1 MPKQKTLYGPAVSP
15 RSCFTSQFVQDQG
28 PSPPC
33 LLPLSP
39 SAIPRSRTSPAVHEG
54 WPRVLG
60 ALDVLPDQISEG
72 HNGSC
77 GLWDPVV
84 GPCCVVQVGHVPF
97 CPETLLPGGML
108 VIGVQPTG
116 TGSCMHPAALRAP
129 GDLGTPGSAARN
141 TQRHVCCTAWWLLLP
156 CPSPQPPAVVRW
168 HMEVARRR
176 PAFDCWGM
184 CP

>member
-1 MPKQKTLYGPAVSP
+1 MPKQKTLYRPAVSP
-15 RSCFTSQFVQDQG
+15 RSCFPSQFVQDQG

-39 SAIPRSRTSPAVHEG
+39 SAIPRSRTSPTVHEG

-84 GPCCVVQVGHVPF
+84 GPCCVVQVGHVPL

-116 TGSCMHPAALRAP
+116 TGSCMHPRSPESTWGLGDTWLSCKEHPTPCLLHWLVAP
-129 GDLGTPGSAARN
+129 APLSFPTAPCRGEACRGDKEETCL
-141 TQRHVCCTAWWLLLP
+141 
-156 CPSPQPPAVVRW
+156 
-168 HMEVARRR
+168 
-176 PAFDCWGM
+176 
-184 CP
+184 